1 MADVGAAGIPAEGP
15 VGPGG
20 GPEAKD
26 SVAGWRV
33 EGRWARGWEGDW
45 ERDGGDCKGKGT
57 GMKKTRQ
64 E

>member
-1 MADVGAAGIPAEGP
+1 MADVGAAGVPAEGP

-20 GPEAKD
+20 GREAKD
-26 SVAGWRV
+26 SGRV
-33 EGRWARGWEGDW
+33 EGRWARGWEGAW

-57 GMKKTRQ
+57 GMKKTGQ